1 MSRFFLPVFY
11 TVLQLLIIMAVG
23 FGLRRYSGWKES
35 FFITL
40 NRFIRNILLPVYIFI
55 AVSGADVESLRRAWI
70 FPVAAVIIVAA
81 GLAFSWPLFRLLP
94 FDRQDRRA
102 GMAFSAFGNS
112 GYMPIS
118 IIEFLPVTLPF
129 ISRTFGVETPLMFV
143 GAYLIPMT
151 PLLWA
156 MGNYLISGHTAK
168 PSFRDI
174 VSPPMY
180 GVIAGFVFVLAGG
193 QSVLTNMSLPFVHI
207 YTALEK
213 IGFAVLPLVLISLG
227 AAIGGLEIEKG
238 MKRKMLLMVGGVSLV
253 RFVLLPGLFFLIYFF
268 VLRPIGA
275 SPVQVWVLFLVSV
288 TPPAMNLSVMAL
300 HAGVNKN
307 YTAVTLL
314 VTYLFYLIVFPVYLV
329 LLFMLPGMPLFN

>member
-1 MSRFFLPVFY
+1 MRHFFLPVFY
-11 TVLQLLIIMAVG
+11 TVLQLLILMAVG
-23 FGLRRYSGWKES
+23 FVLRRYAGWKES

-55 AVSGADVESLRRAWI
+55 AISGADVESLRRAWI
-70 FPVAAVIIVAA
+70 FPVAAVIIIAA
-81 GLAFSWPLFRLLP
+81 GLLFSWPLFRLLP

-102 GMAFSAFGNS
+102 GIAFSTFGNS

-129 ISRTFGVETPLMFV
+129 ISRIFGVETPLLFV

-151 PLLWA
+151 PLLWS
-156 MGNYLISGHTAK
+156 MGNYLISGHTER
-168 PSFRDI
+168 PSFGDV

-193 QSVLTNMSLPFVHI
+193 QAVLRDMTLPFVHI

-213 IGFAVLPLVLISLG
+213 LGLAVLPLVLISLG
-227 AAIGGLEIEKG
+227 AAIGGLEIKKG
-238 MKRKMLLMVGGVSLV
+238 MKRKMLLMVSGVSAV
-253 RFVLLPGLFFLIYFF
+253 RFVLMPGFFFLMYFL
-268 VLRPIGA
+268 VLRHMGT
-275 SPVQVWVLFLVSV
+275 SPSQVWVLFLVSV

-314 VTYLFYLIVFPVYLV
+314 VTYLFYLVVLPVYLV
-329 LLFMLPGMPLFN
+329 LLFTLPGMPVLN